1 MVTQLHVHTYIN
13 IHERHYAFIKVAPSQ
28 CGHTGQCG
36 WTKTRQQ
43 SIYQT

>member
-13 IHERHYAFIKVAPSQ
+13 IHERHYAFIKAPSQ